1 MAVEEVKFQR
11 KKKGKSFL
19 QKAKKFGKQGQRG
32 RGSQI
37 AQDQYDYL
45 VRVMERWREP
55 WESEEEKEIFVSN
68 VMQQTEGE
76 ERVLCGN
83 QLASRVI
90 ELILPYASPVVS
102 ARIGAALMED
112 LRLACMDPF
121 MSHVLEK
128 LLILS
133 TFAKE
138 GQQVEIKEEEAEARQ
153 AWMVKVCKFVS
164 NNLEDF
170 CQDTYASHIL
180 RTVVQCAVGQRFT
193 EQQQQKSRGGT
204 ESKQTEGYDL
214 MVVSRLREGD
224 KEQMDEVLDT
234 LTARL
239 MALPKELLS
248 TELCVRVIQ
257 VYLSLVSQRQPKTAR
272 GVVRHLLT
280 ACFADR
286 DQVDWEDSAVVRL
299 MEALVVAGINHAKLG
314 LKVMEVLEGKVAELA
329 KHPTANFVVQR
340 LLEQVGDKERFLV
353 IAEEVVAGLE
363 EVLAAGA
370 TGVLLALTKSAVR
383 LEAGQTVVMAGIMKV
398 LHCNEKQELLA
409 PLLAHLVTL
418 ECWSEAEHPPVHLHG
433 SLALQQLLLFTKPIK
448 VVRSLLGLGSAQLA
462 ALLGDPRGC
471 HITDSFLTSKH
482 VGEKSREGL
491 VRGLR
496 GQLVGLACG
505 KHGSRTVDALWKHSG
520 LKMKQTM
527 AEELSAKLDI
537 LNSNKFGKFVAQK
550 CYLQVFK
557 RGKEDWR
564 SLLDKEEKVEDM
576 FSDILGN
583 KKNKIAEKE
592 KVSLKRVAETEVKSE
607 DSVPEKVAKTEITK
621 STVENWLAGDDEDP
635 KPVVKKAEDPKPVVK
650 KAKKPKAKSYL
661 DDL

>member
-1 MAVEEVKFQR
+1 
-11 KKKGKSFL
+11 
-19 QKAKKFGKQGQRG
+19 
-32 RGSQI
+32 
-37 AQDQYDYL
+37 
-45 VRVMERWREP
+45 MERWREP
-55 WESEEEKEIFVSN
+55 WESDEEKEIFVSN

-90 ELILPYASPVVS
+90 ELILPYASPAVS
-102 ARIGAALMED
+102 ARIGAALMEN

-138 GQQVEIKEEEAEARQ
+138 GQQQEMEIKEEEARARQ

-193 EQQQQKSRGGT
+193 EQQQQKNRAGND
-204 ESKQTEGYDL
+204 SKQTEGYDL

-257 VYLSLVSQRQPKTAR
+257 VYLSLVSQKQPKTAR

-280 ACFADR
+280 ACFADH

-314 LKVMEVLEGKVAELA
+314 LKVMEVLEGNKVAELA

-353 IAEEVVAGLE
+353 IAEQVVAGLE

-370 TGVLLALTKSAVR
+370 TGVLLALAKSAVR
-383 LEAGQTVVMAGIMKV
+383 LEAGQTLVMAAVMKV
-398 LHCNEKQELLA
+398 LHCTEKQELLA

-418 ECWSEAEHPPVHLHG
+418 ECWSSEGGEHPPVHLHG

-448 VVRSLLGLGSAQLA
+448 VVRSLLGLGSSQLA
-462 ALLGDPRGC
+462 ALLADPRGC

-482 VGEKSREGL
+482 VGEKSREAL

-557 RGKEDWR
+557 RGKE
-564 SLLDKEEKVEDM
+564 EKVEDM

-583 KKNKIAEKE
+583 KKNKDVKKE
-592 KVSLKRVAETEVKSE
+592 KASLKRVAETEEVKSE
-607 DSVPEKVAKTEITK
+607 DFVPEKVTKTEVTK
-621 STVENWLAGDDEDP
+621 STVESWLSGDAEDP
-635 KPVVKKAEDPKPVVK
+635 TKTVVKKAEDPKPVVK

>member
-1 MAVEEVKFQR
+1 MAVVEEAKFQR

-76 ERVLCGN
+76 ERALCGN

-90 ELILPYASPVVS
+90 ELILPYASPSVS

-133 TFAKE
+133 TFAKA
-138 GQQVEIKEEEAEARQ
+138 GQHTEIKEEEASARR

-193 EQQQQKSRGGT
+193 DQQQKTRGGGT

-214 MVVSRLREGD
+214 MVVLRLRVGGERD
-224 KEQMDEVLDT
+224 QEQMEEVLDT

-239 MALPKELLS
+239 MALPKELLT

-257 VYLSLVSQRQPKTAR
+257 VYLTLVSNKQPKTAR

-280 ACFADR
+280 ACFAEP

-314 LKVMEVLEGKVAELA
+314 PKVMEVLEGKVAELA

-340 LLEQVGDKERFLV
+340 LLEQVGDKERFLA
-353 IAEEVVAGLE
+353 ITEEVVAGLE

-398 LHCNEKQELLA
+398 LHCSEKQELLA

-418 ECWSEAEHPPVHLHG
+418 ECWSEGEHPPVHLHG

-448 VVRSLLGLGSAQLA
+448 VVRSLLDLGSAQLA

-576 FSDILGN
+576 FSDILGKNRN
-583 KKNKIAEKE
+583 KNAKKDKA
-592 KVSLKRVAETEVKSE
+592 SLKRVAETEEVKSE
-607 DSVPEKVAKTEITK
+607 DSAVPEKVAKTEVTK
-621 STVENWLAGDDEDP
+621 STVESWLAGD
-635 KPVVKKAEDPKPVVK
+635 AEDPKPVVK

>member
-1 MAVEEVKFQR
+1 MHLLLFRQGIDIIEYYHPI
-11 KKKGKSFL
+11 SNYIFL
-19 QKAKKFGKQGQRG
+19 
-32 RGSQI
+32 I
-37 AQDQYDYL
+37 
-45 VRVMERWREP
+45 
-55 WESEEEKEIFVSN
+55 
-68 VMQQTEGE
+68 
-76 ERVLCGN
+76 
-83 QLASRVI
+83 
-90 ELILPYASPVVS
+90 
-102 ARIGAALMED
+102 RIGAALVED

-133 TFAKE
+133 AFAKE
-138 GQQVEIKEEEAEARQ
+138 GLQGGIKEEERRASQ
-153 AWMVKVCKFVS
+153 VWMVKVCKFVS

-170 CQDTYASHIL
+170 CQDIYASHII

-193 EQQQQKSRGGT
+193 EKQQKGRGGT

-214 MVVSRLREGD
+214 MMVSRLGEGD
-224 KEQMDEVLDT
+224 REQMDEVLDT

-239 MALPKELLS
+239 TALPKELLT

-257 VYLSLVSQRQPKTAR
+257 VYLSLVSKKQPKTAR

-280 ACFADR
+280 VCFTDP

-314 LKVMEVLEGKVAELA
+314 PKVMEVLGGKVAELA

-340 LLEQVGDKERFLV
+340 LLEQILDKERYLV
-353 IAEEVVAGLE
+353 LAEEVVAGLE
-363 EVLAAGA
+363 EVLATGA

-383 LEAGQTVVMAGIMKV
+383 LEAGQTVVMAGIIKV
-398 LHCNEKQELLA
+398 LHCSEKQELLA
-409 PLLAHLVTL
+409 PLLAHLVTI
-418 ECWSEAEHPPVHLHG
+418 ECWSEGEHPPVHLHG
-433 SLALQQLLLFTKPIK
+433 SLALQQLLLFSKPIK
-448 VVRSLLGLGSAQLA
+448 VVRSLLGLASPQLA
-462 ALLGDPRGC
+462 SLLGDPRGC

-491 VRGLR
+491 VRGLRLVDSTYILPPEPIIDFFFIFR

-564 SLLDKEEKVEDM
+564 ALLDKEEKVEDM

-583 KKNKIAEKE
+583 NKRNDEDVKA
-592 KVSLKRVAETEVKSE
+592 SLKRVAEKEVKGE
-607 DSVPEKVAKTEITK
+607 NSVPEKMAKSEVTK
-621 STVENWLAGDDEDP
+621 SAVQSWLTGDDDDS
-635 KPVVKKAEDPKPVVK
+635 KPAVK
-650 KAKKPKAKSYL
+650 KAKKAKAKSYL

>member
-1 MAVEEVKFQR
+1 MAVANEESKFQR

-32 RGSQI
+32 KGSQI

-90 ELILPYASPVVS
+90 ELILPYASPSVS
-102 ARIGAALMED
+102 ARIAAALIED

-133 TFAKE
+133 TFTKE
-138 GQQVEIKEEEAEARQ
+138 GEQGNVKEEETPLKQ
-153 AWMVKVCKFVS
+153 TWMIKVCKFVS

-180 RTVVQCAVGQRFT
+180 RTVVQCAVGQRYT
-193 EQQQQKSRGGT
+193 EQHQKNKGGP

-214 MVVSRLREGD
+214 MVVSKLKDDEN
-224 KEQMDEVLDT
+224 EQMDEVLDT

-239 MALPKELLS
+239 MALPKDILT

-257 VYLSLVSQRQPKTAR
+257 VYLSLVSQKQPKTAR
-272 GVVRHLLT
+272 GVVRYLLT
-280 ACFADR
+280 ACFAEP
-286 DQVDWEDSAVVRL
+286 DQVDWDDSSVVRL

-314 LKVMEVLEGKVAELA
+314 PKLMEVLEGKVGELA
-329 KHPTANFVVQR
+329 RHPTANFVVQR
-340 LLEQVGDKERFLV
+340 LLDQLTDKDRFLV
-353 IAEEVVAGLE
+353 IVEEVVAGLE

-383 LEAGQTVVMAGIMKV
+383 LEAGQTIVMAAIIKV
-398 LHCNEKQELLA
+398 LHCNEKQEMLA

-418 ECWSEAEHPPVHLHG
+418 ESWSEGEHPPVHLHG

-448 VVRSLLGLGSAQLA
+448 VVRSLLSLGASQLA
-462 ALLGDPRGC
+462 SLLADPRGC

-491 VRGLR
+491 IRGLR
-496 GQLVGLACG
+496 GQFVSLACG

-520 LKMKQTM
+520 MKMKQTM

-564 SLLDKEEKVEDM
+564 AVLDKEEKVENM
-576 FSDILGN
+576 FSDILGD
-583 KKNKIAEKE
+583 KNESGKG
-592 KVSLKRVAETEVKSE
+592 KVSQKRVAEEKVESDT
-607 DSVPEKVAKTEITK
+607 SVPVKVAKTEISK
-621 STVENWLAGDDEDP
+621 STVDSWLAGDSDEP
-635 KPVVKKAEDPKPVVK
+635 KLVVKKK
-650 KAKKPKAKSYL
+650 KSKAKSYL

>member
-1 MAVEEVKFQR
+1 MHLLLFRQGIDIIEYYHPI
-11 KKKGKSFL
+11 SNYIFL
-19 QKAKKFGKQGQRG
+19 
-32 RGSQI
+32 I
-37 AQDQYDYL
+37 
-45 VRVMERWREP
+45 
-55 WESEEEKEIFVSN
+55 
-68 VMQQTEGE
+68 
-76 ERVLCGN
+76 
-83 QLASRVI
+83 
-90 ELILPYASPVVS
+90 
-102 ARIGAALMED
+102 RIGAALVED

-133 TFAKE
+133 AFAKE
-138 GQQVEIKEEEAEARQ
+138 GHQGGMKEEEKTASQ
-153 AWMVKVCKFVS
+153 VWMVKVCKFVS

-170 CQDTYASHIL
+170 CQDIYASHII

-193 EQQQQKSRGGT
+193 DKQQKGRGGT

-214 MVVSRLREGD
+214 MMVSRLGEGD
-224 KEQMDEVLDT
+224 REQMDEVLDT

-239 MALPKELLS
+239 TALPKELLT

-257 VYLSLVSQRQPKTAR
+257 VYLSLVSKKQPKTAR

-280 ACFADR
+280 VCFTDP

-314 LKVMEVLEGKVAELA
+314 PKVMEVLGGKVAELA

-340 LLEQVGDKERFLV
+340 LLEQILDKERYLV
-353 IAEEVVAGLE
+353 LAEEVVTGLE
-363 EVLAAGA
+363 EVLATGA

-383 LEAGQTVVMAGIMKV
+383 LEAGQTVVMAGIIKV
-398 LHCNEKQELLA
+398 LHCSEKQELLA
-409 PLLAHLVTL
+409 PLLAHLVTI
-418 ECWSEAEHPPVHLHG
+418 ECWSEGEHPPVHLHG
-433 SLALQQLLLFTKPIK
+433 SLALQQLLLFSKPIK
-448 VVRSLLGLGSAQLA
+448 VVRSLLGLGSPQLA
-462 ALLGDPRGC
+462 SLLGDPRGC

-491 VRGLR
+491 VRGLRLVDSTYILPPEPIIDFFFIFR

-564 SLLDKEEKVEDM
+564 ALLDKEEKVEDM

-583 KKNKIAEKE
+583 NKRNDEDVKA
-592 KVSLKRVAETEVKSE
+592 SLKRVAVKEVKGE
-607 DSVPEKVAKTEITK
+607 DSVPEKMAKSEVTK
-621 STVENWLAGDDEDP
+621 SAVESWLTGDDDDS
-635 KPVVKKAEDPKPVVK
+635 KPAVK
-650 KAKKPKAKSYL
+650 KAKKAKAKSYL

>member
-1 MAVEEVKFQR
+1 
-11 KKKGKSFL
+11 
-19 QKAKKFGKQGQRG
+19 
-32 RGSQI
+32 
-37 AQDQYDYL
+37 
-45 VRVMERWREP
+45 MERWREP

-90 ELILPYASPVVS
+90 ELILPYASPAVS

-138 GQQVEIKEEEAEARQ
+138 EEQQQVEIKEEEARARQ

-180 RTVVQCAVGQRFT
+180 RTVVQCAVGQRYT
-193 EQQQQKSRGGT
+193 EQQQKSRGGND
-204 ESKQTEGYDL
+204 SKQTEGYDL

-257 VYLSLVSQRQPKTAR
+257 VYLSLVSQKQPKTAR

-280 ACFADR
+280 ACFADP

-314 LKVMEVLEGKVAELA
+314 LKVMEVLEGNKVAELA

-353 IAEEVVAGLE
+353 IAEQVVAGLE

-370 TGVLLALTKSAVR
+370 TGVLLALAKSAVR
-383 LEAGQTVVMAGIMKV
+383 LEAGQTLVMAGTMKV
-398 LHCNEKQELLA
+398 LHCSEKQELLA

-418 ECWSEAEHPPVHLHG
+418 ECWSSEGGEHPPVHLHG

-448 VVRSLLGLGSAQLA
+448 VVTSLLGLGSAQLA

-520 LKMKQTM
+520 LKMKQSM

-564 SLLDKEEKVEDM
+564 SLLDKEEKVEEM
-576 FSDILGN
+576 FSDIIGN
-583 KKNKIAEKE
+583 KKYKDVKKE
-592 KVSLKRVAETEVKSE
+592 KASLKRVAGMEDVKSE
-607 DSVPEKVAKTEITK
+607 DSVPEKVAKTK
-621 STVENWLAGDDEDP
+621 STVESWLSGDAEDP
-635 KPVVKKAEDPKPVVK
+635 KTVVKNAEDPKTVVKKAEDPKPVVK

>member
-1 MAVEEVKFQR
+1 MHLLLFRQGIDIIEYYHPI
-11 KKKGKSFL
+11 SNYIFL
-19 QKAKKFGKQGQRG
+19 
-32 RGSQI
+32 I
-37 AQDQYDYL
+37 
-45 VRVMERWREP
+45 
-55 WESEEEKEIFVSN
+55 
-68 VMQQTEGE
+68 
-76 ERVLCGN
+76 
-83 QLASRVI
+83 
-90 ELILPYASPVVS
+90 
-102 ARIGAALMED
+102 RIGAALVED

-133 TFAKE
+133 AFAKE
-138 GQQVEIKEEEAEARQ
+138 GHQGGMKEEEKTASQ
-153 AWMVKVCKFVS
+153 VWMVKVCKFVS

-170 CQDTYASHIL
+170 CQDIYASHII

-193 EQQQQKSRGGT
+193 DKQQKGRGGT

-214 MVVSRLREGD
+214 MMVSRLGEGD
-224 KEQMDEVLDT
+224 REQMDEVLDT

-239 MALPKELLS
+239 TALPKELLT

-257 VYLSLVSQRQPKTAR
+257 VYLSLVSKKQPKTAR

-280 ACFADR
+280 VCFTDP

-314 LKVMEVLEGKVAELA
+314 PKVMEVLGGKVAELA

-340 LLEQVGDKERFLV
+340 LLEQILDKERYLV
-353 IAEEVVAGLE
+353 LAEEVVTGLE
-363 EVLAAGA
+363 EVLATGA

-383 LEAGQTVVMAGIMKV
+383 LEAGQTVVMAGIIKV
-398 LHCNEKQELLA
+398 LHCSEKQELLA
-409 PLLAHLVTL
+409 PLLAHLVTI
-418 ECWSEAEHPPVHLHG
+418 ECWSEGEHPPVHLHG
-433 SLALQQLLLFTKPIK
+433 SLALQQLLLFSKPIK
-448 VVRSLLGLGSAQLA
+448 VVRSLLGLGSPQLA
-462 ALLGDPRGC
+462 SLLGDPRGC

-491 VRGLR
+491 VRGLRLVDSTYILPPEPIIDFFFIFR

-564 SLLDKEEKVEDM
+564 ALLDKEEKVEDM

-583 KKNKIAEKE
+583 NKRNDEDVKA
-592 KVSLKRVAETEVKSE
+592 SLKRVAVKEVKGE
-607 DSVPEKVAKTEITK
+607 DSVPEKMAKSEVTK
-621 STVENWLAGDDEDP
+621 SAVESWLTGNDDDS
-635 KPVVKKAEDPKPVVK
+635 KPAVK
-650 KAKKPKAKSYL
+650 KAKKAKAKSYL

>member
-1 MAVEEVKFQR
+1 MAVVEEVKFQR

-90 ELILPYASPVVS
+90 ELILPYASPPVS

-128 LLILS
+128 LLILAC
-133 TFAKE
+133 FAKE
-138 GQQVEIKEEEAEARQ
+138 GQQVEIKEEEATARQ
-153 AWMVKVCKFVS
+153 TWMVKVCKFVS

-180 RTVVQCAVGQRFT
+180 RTVVQCAVGKRFT
-193 EQQQQKSRGGT
+193 EQQQKSRGST

-214 MVVSRLREGD
+214 MVVARVGEGD
-224 KEQMDEVLDT
+224 QEQMDEVLDT

-239 MALPKELLS
+239 MALPKELLT

-257 VYLSLVSQRQPKTAR
+257 VYLTLVSQKQPKTSR

-280 ACFADR
+280 ACFADP
-286 DQVDWEDSAVVRL
+286 DQVDWDDSAVVRL

-314 LKVMEVLEGKVAELA
+314 PKVLEVLEGKVAELA

-383 LEAGQTVVMAGIMKV
+383 LEAGQTIVMAGIMKV
-398 LHCNEKQELLA
+398 LHCSEKQELLA
-409 PLLAHLVTL
+409 PLLAHLVTI
-418 ECWSEAEHPPVHLHG
+418 ECWSDGEHPPVHLHG

-448 VVRSLLGLGSAQLA
+448 VVRSLLGLGSPQLA

-520 LKMKQTM
+520 LKMKQAM
-527 AEELSAKLDI
+527 AEELSSKLDI

-557 RGKEDWR
+557 RGKDDWR

-583 KKNKIAEKE
+583 KNK
-592 KVSLKRVAETEVKSE
+592 KVKKDQTSLKRVAEMEVKSE
-607 DSVPEKVAKTEITK
+607 NSVPEKVAKTEVTQ
-621 STVENWLAGDDEDP
+621 STVESWLAGDSEEA
-635 KPVVKKAEDPKPVVK
+635 KPAP

>member
-1 MAVEEVKFQR
+1 
-11 KKKGKSFL
+11 
-19 QKAKKFGKQGQRG
+19 
-32 RGSQI
+32 
-37 AQDQYDYL
+37 
-45 VRVMERWREP
+45 MERWREP

-90 ELILPYASPVVS
+90 ELILPYASPAVS
-102 ARIGAALMED
+102 ARIGEALMED
-112 LRLACMDPF
+112 LRLVCMDPF

-138 GQQVEIKEEEAEARQ
+138 GEQQVEIKEEEARASQ

-180 RTVVQCAVGQRFT
+180 RTVVQCAVGQRYT
-193 EQQQQKSRGGT
+193 EQHQKNKGGP

-214 MVVSRLREGD
+214 LVVSKLKDDEN
-224 KEQMDEVLDT
+224 EQMDEVLDT

-239 MALPKELLS
+239 MALPKDILT

-257 VYLSLVSQRQPKTAR
+257 VYLSLVSQKQPKTAR
-272 GVVRHLLT
+272 GVVRYLLT
-280 ACFADR
+280 ACFAEP
-286 DQVDWEDSAVVRL
+286 DQVDWEDSSVVRL

-314 LKVMEVLEGKVAELA
+314 PKLMEVLEGKVGELA
-329 KHPTANFVVQR
+329 RHPTANFVVQR
-340 LLEQVGDKERFLV
+340 LLDQLTDKDRFLV
-353 IAEEVVAGLE
+353 IVEEVVAGLE

-370 TGVLLALTKSAVR
+370 TGVPLALTKSAVR
-383 LEAGQTVVMAGIMKV
+383 LEAGQTIVMAAIIKV
-398 LHCNEKQELLA
+398 LHCNEKQEMLA

-418 ECWSEAEHPPVHLHG
+418 ESWSEGEHPPVHLHG

-448 VVRSLLGLGSAQLA
+448 VVRSLLSLGASQLA
-462 ALLGDPRGC
+462 SLLVDPRGC

-491 VRGLR
+491 IRGLR
-496 GQLVGLACG
+496 GQFVSLACG

-520 LKMKQTM
+520 MKMKQTM

-564 SLLDKEEKVEDM
+564 AVLDKEEKVENM
-576 FSDILGN
+576 FSDILGD
-583 KKNKIAEKE
+583 KNDSGKG
-592 KVSLKRVAETEVKSE
+592 KVSLKRVAEENVESE
-607 DSVPEKVAKTEITK
+607 TSVPVKVAKTEISK
-621 STVENWLAGDDEDP
+621 STVDSWLAGDSDEP
-635 KPVVKKAEDPKPVVK
+635 KLVVKKK
-650 KAKKPKAKSYL
+650 KSKAKSYL

>member
-1 MAVEEVKFQR
+1 
-11 KKKGKSFL
+11 
-19 QKAKKFGKQGQRG
+19 
-32 RGSQI
+32 
-37 AQDQYDYL
+37 
-45 VRVMERWREP
+45 MERWREP

-90 ELILPYASPVVS
+90 ELILPYASPSVS
-102 ARIGAALMED
+102 ARIAAALIED

-128 LLILS
+128 LLVLS

-138 GQQVEIKEEEAEARQ
+138 GQQVEIKEEEASARQ

-180 RTVVQCAVGQRFT
+180 RTVVQCAIGKRFT
-193 EQQQQKSRGGT
+193 EQQQKSRGST

-214 MVVSRLREGD
+214 MVVARVGEGD
-224 KEQMDEVLDT
+224 QEQMDEVLDT

-239 MALPKELLS
+239 MALPKELLT

-257 VYLSLVSQRQPKTAR
+257 VYLTLVSQKQPKTAR
-272 GVVRHLLT
+272 GVVRYLLT
-280 ACFADR
+280 ACFADP
-286 DQVDWEDSAVVRL
+286 DQVDWEDSSVVRL

-314 LKVMEVLEGKVAELA
+314 PKLMEVLEGKVGELA
-329 KHPTANFVVQR
+329 RHPTANFVVQR
-340 LLEQVGDKERFLV
+340 LLDQLTDKDRFLV
-353 IAEEVVAGLE
+353 IVEEVVAGLE

-383 LEAGQTVVMAGIMKV
+383 LEAGQTIVMAGIMKV
-398 LHCNEKQELLA
+398 LHCSEKQELLA
-409 PLLAHLVTL
+409 PLLAHLVTF
-418 ECWSEAEHPPVHLHG
+418 ECWSDGEHPPVHLHG
-433 SLALQQLLLFTKPIK
+433 SLTLQQLLLFTKPTK
-448 VVRSLLGLGSAQLA
+448 VVRSLLGLGSLQLA
-462 ALLGDPRGC
+462 ALLGDPRGS

-527 AEELSAKLDI
+527 AEELSAKLEI

-583 KKNKIAEKE
+583 KKNKDAKKE
-592 KVSLKRVAETEVKSE
+592 KVSLKRVAETEGKSE
-607 DSVPEKVAKTEITK
+607 DSVPEKVAKTEVTK
-621 STVENWLAGDDEDP
+621 STVESWLAGDSEEA
-635 KPVVKKAEDPKPVVK
+635 KPVPVK
-650 KAKKPKAKSYL
+650 KAKKPK
-661 DDL
+661 

>member
-1 MAVEEVKFQR
+1 
-11 KKKGKSFL
+11 
-19 QKAKKFGKQGQRG
+19 
-32 RGSQI
+32 
-37 AQDQYDYL
+37 
-45 VRVMERWREP
+45 
-55 WESEEEKEIFVSN
+55 
-68 VMQQTEGE
+68 
-76 ERVLCGN
+76 
-83 QLASRVI
+83 
-90 ELILPYASPVVS
+90 
-102 ARIGAALMED
+102 
-112 LRLACMDPF
+112 
-121 MSHVLEK
+121 
-128 LLILS
+128 
-133 TFAKE
+133 
-138 GQQVEIKEEEAEARQ
+138 
-153 AWMVKVCKFVS
+153 
-164 NNLEDF
+164 
-170 CQDTYASHIL
+170 
-180 RTVVQCAVGQRFT
+180 
-193 EQQQQKSRGGT
+193 
-204 ESKQTEGYDL
+204 L
-214 MVVSRLREGD
+214 MVVARVGD
-224 KEQMDEVLDT
+224 QEQMDEVLDT

-239 MALPKELLS
+239 MALPKELLT

-257 VYLSLVSQRQPKTAR
+257 VYLTLLSNKQPKTAR

-280 ACFADR
+280 ACFAEPDH
-286 DQVDWEDSAVVRL
+286 VDWEDSAVVRL

-418 ECWSEAEHPPVHLHG
+418 ECWSEGEHPPVHLHG

-583 KKNKIAEKE
+583 NKNKDTKKE
-592 KVSLKRVAETEVKSE
+592 KVSLKRVAETEGKSE

-621 STVENWLAGDDEDP
+621 STVESWLAGDDEDP
-635 KPVVKKAEDPKPVVK
+635 KPVVVKKAEDPKPVVK

>member
-1 MAVEEVKFQR
+1 
-11 KKKGKSFL
+11 
-19 QKAKKFGKQGQRG
+19 
-32 RGSQI
+32 
-37 AQDQYDYL
+37 
-45 VRVMERWREP
+45 
-55 WESEEEKEIFVSN
+55 
-68 VMQQTEGE
+68 
-76 ERVLCGN
+76 
-83 QLASRVI
+83 
-90 ELILPYASPVVS
+90 
-102 ARIGAALMED
+102 
-112 LRLACMDPF
+112 
-121 MSHVLEK
+121 
-128 LLILS
+128 
-133 TFAKE
+133 
-138 GQQVEIKEEEAEARQ
+138 
-153 AWMVKVCKFVS
+153 
-164 NNLEDF
+164 
-170 CQDTYASHIL
+170 
-180 RTVVQCAVGQRFT
+180 
-193 EQQQQKSRGGT
+193 
-204 ESKQTEGYDL
+204 
-214 MVVSRLREGD
+214 
-224 KEQMDEVLDT
+224 
-234 LTARL
+234 
-239 MALPKELLS
+239 
-248 TELCVRVIQ
+248 
-257 VYLSLVSQRQPKTAR
+257 
-272 GVVRHLLT
+272 
-280 ACFADR
+280 
-286 DQVDWEDSAVVRL
+286 
-299 MEALVVAGINHAKLG
+299 
-314 LKVMEVLEGKVAELA
+314 VMEVLEGKVAELA

-418 ECWSEAEHPPVHLHG
+418 ECWSEGEHPPVHLHG

-583 KKNKIAEKE
+583 KKKDAK
-592 KVSLKRVAETEVKSE
+592 KDKASLKRVAETEVKSE

>member
-1 MAVEEVKFQR
+1 
-11 KKKGKSFL
+11 
-19 QKAKKFGKQGQRG
+19 
-32 RGSQI
+32 
-37 AQDQYDYL
+37 
-45 VRVMERWREP
+45 MERWREP

-90 ELILPYASPVVS
+90 ELILPYASPSVS
-102 ARIGAALMED
+102 ARIAAALIED

-133 TFAKE
+133 TFT
-138 GQQVEIKEEEAEARQ
+138 KEEEQGRVQEGETPSKQ
-153 AWMVKVCKFVS
+153 TWMIKVCKFVS

-180 RTVVQCAVGQRFT
+180 RTVVQCAVGQRYT
-193 EQQQQKSRGGT
+193 EQHQKNKGGP
-204 ESKQTEGYDL
+204 ESKQTEGYDML
-214 MVVSRLREGD
+214 VVSKLKD
-224 KEQMDEVLDT
+224 DDNEQMDEVLDT

-239 MALPKELLS
+239 MALSKDILT

-257 VYLSLVSQRQPKTAR
+257 VYLSLVSQKQPKTAR
-272 GVVRHLLT
+272 GVARYLLT
-280 ACFADR
+280 ACFADP
-286 DQVDWEDSAVVRL
+286 DQVDWDDSSVVRL

-314 LKVMEVLEGKVAELA
+314 SKLMEVLEGKVGELA
-329 KHPTANFVVQR
+329 RHPTANFVVQR
-340 LLEQVGDKERFLV
+340 LLDQLTDKDRFLV
-353 IAEEVVAGLE
+353 IVEEVVAGLE

-370 TGVLLALTKSAVR
+370 TGVLLA
-383 LEAGQTVVMAGIMKV
+383 IIKV
-398 LHCNEKQELLA
+398 LHCNEKQEMLA
-409 PLLAHLVTL
+409 SLLAHLVTL
-418 ECWSEAEHPPVHLHG
+418 ESWAEGEHPPVHLHG

-448 VVRSLLGLGSAQLA
+448 VVRSLLSLGASQLA
-462 ALLGDPRGC
+462 SLLADPRGC

-491 VRGLR
+491 IRGLR
-496 GQLVGLACG
+496 GQFVSLACG

-527 AEELSAKLDI
+527 AEELSAKIDI
-537 LNSNKFGKFVAQK
+537 LNSNKFGKFVAQN

-564 SLLDKEEKVEDM
+564 SVLDKEEKVENM
-576 FSDILGN
+576 FSDILGD
-583 KKNKIAEKE
+583 KNESGKG
-592 KVSLKRVAETEVKSE
+592 KVSLKRVAEEKVESE
-607 DSVPEKVAKTEITK
+607 TSVPVKVAKTEISK
-621 STVENWLAGDDEDP
+621 STVDSWLAGDSDEP
-635 KPVVKKAEDPKPVVK
+635 KLVVKKK
-650 KAKKPKAKSYL
+650 KSKAKSYL